1 MKHLK
6 KKKSKRV
13 DGKIRKAIKKKAK
26 EHRKKM
32 KKEAKKLRM
41 AGRRPKKDVDI
52 PNLWPWKEQMLRQ
65 KLQRMKD
72 HDQEEERRKQIHRK
86 QQIRK
91 SRQNMLLKA
100 IQADPSVS
108 NLNDK
113 SSDQSNIKEGTKNK
127 KWYRRELNKLIET
140 ADVLI
145 EVLDARDPQ
154 SCRCEEIEQRV
165 LSLKSDATNRNKR
178 VILLLNKI
186 DLIPTEV
193 LRKWIQLLRRE
204 FPVIAFKSNTQNQK
218 SNLSQNRMRHTN
230 QDASVTSQAVGA
242 EALLQLL
249 KNYSRSLNL
258 KKSIT
263 IGFIGYPNVGKSS
276 VINSLKRTR
285 AAGTSSTPGFTT
297 SLQEIRLDANIKLI
311 DCPGVLLNES
321 DDPTNLVL
329 KNAIRVNEVDGFSAV
344 NSILERCPKE
354 SLMHAYMLPE
364 YNSTEEFLFHV
375 AKNRGKLKK
384 GGVPDVEQAATL
396 VLQDWNSGRIPFFV
410 SPPEDSNDGEV
421 RMVSQ
426 FSESFDI
433 NALLEKNHSMAI
445 DSVKSSKTGKRFV
458 ELRATAADKDEVM
471 EE

>member
-113 SSDQSNIKEGTKNK
+113 SSDQSNIKEGTRNK

-329 KNAIRVNEVDGFSAV
+329 KNAVRVNEVDGFSAV

-433 NALLEKNHSMAI
+433 NALLEKNHSMAV
-445 DSVKSSKTGKRFV
+445 DSVKSSNTGKRFV
-458 ELRATAADKDEVM
+458 ELRATAAAQR
-471 EE
+471 

>member
-41 AGRRPKKDVDI
+41 AGRRPKKEVDI

-108 NLNDK
+108 NLNDG
-113 SSDQSNIKEGTKNK
+113 SSDQSNIKQGTKNK

-329 KNAIRVNEVDGFSAV
+329 KNAIRVNDVDGFSAV

-354 SLMHAYMLPE
+354 SLMHAYMLPD
-364 YNSTEEFLFHV
+364 YNSTEEFLFNV

-433 NALLEKNHSMAI
+433 NALLEKNHSMAV
-445 DSVKSSKTGKRFV
+445 DSVKSSNTGKRFV

>member
-433 NALLEKNHSMAI
+433 NALLEKNHSMAV
-445 DSVKSSKTGKRFV
+445 DSVKSSNTGKRFV

>member
-113 SSDQSNIKEGTKNK
+113 SSDQSNIKEGTRNK

-329 KNAIRVNEVDGFSAV
+329 KNAIRVNDVDGFSAV

-354 SLMHAYMLPE
+354 SLMHAYMLPD
-364 YNSTEEFLFHV
+364 YNSTEEFLFNV

-433 NALLEKNHSMAI
+433 NALLEKNHSMAV
-445 DSVKSSKTGKRFV
+445 DSVKSSNTGKRFV

>member
-41 AGRRPKKDVDI
+41 AGRRPKKEVDI

-72 HDQEEERRKQIHRK
+72 HDQEEERRIQIHRK

-100 IQADPSVS
+100 IKADPSVS
-108 NLNDK
+108 NLNDS
-113 SSDQSNIKEGTKNK
+113 SSDQSNIKQGRKNK

-230 QDASVTSQAVGA
+230 QDTSVTSQAVGA

-354 SLMHAYMLPE
+354 SLMHAYMLPD
-364 YNSTEEFLFHV
+364 YNSTEEFLFNV

-396 VLQDWNSGRIPFFV
+396 VLQDWNSGKIPFFV

-433 NALLEKNHSMAI
+433 NALLEKNHSMAV
-445 DSVKSSKTGKRFV
+445 DSVKSSNTGKRFV
-458 ELRATAADKDEVM
+458 ELRGTAADKDEVM